1 MEVTYLCAG
10 VRACRYPGSPVH
22 GVVSPVKFV
31 YSVGEVAV
39 VVCDSGY
46 TALTNNTLVCTESGD
61 WTQQIPVCVDI

>member
-1 MEVTYLCAG
+1 MTSYCAG

-31 YSVGEVAV
+31 YSVGEVAM

>member
-1 MEVTYLCAG
+1 M
-10 VRACRYPGSPVH
+10 H

-46 TALTNNTLVCTESGD
+46 TALTNNTLVCTDSGD